1 MRKITIILLVLTF
14 IISATTI
21 SQTVDFTVKQAIA
34 FESPLL
40 PQNLIIPN
48 PFTKSNSFSQ
58 SIGIY
63 TNISGFWDLQ
73 SNGGAINYIEMSPTN
88 PDNIH
93 IAMMA
98 STDSVDPIT
107 LSMSRRVFYNFSYD
121 GGNTWGDPVTVP
133 NIRSGY
139 PSLALVLDEY
149 FDNIAAVASHGSPT
163 IGSPV
168 QSSVYLDNYEGG
180 KNFVSYPT
188 PLHLPGSDDIAW
200 SQITQTTNRNII
212 LAGSFPQ
219 TSSLGGL
226 SVITFDVN
234 REWSSW
240 QRFETSSKHAG
251 RIAIASGDNGTAAII
266 WRASTDPDS
275 LVYRET
281 TNNGA
286 SWGPKIVIARE
297 NGTDGPCWTGFDAI
311 YLGTTLYVTYTKSA
325 YDVSGYKLANQVMI
339 WKSDTQ
345 TSSVVIDSFYFPKL
359 MKSTGSERIQ
369 TNHNFAFNFPSIGK
383 NSTGTRLYIAVDA
396 FRQDVTDFEGFNY
409 SDILLTYS
417 DNFGTSW
424 KIPRNISQTNDID
437 ERYVSLST
445 VNPILNIN
453 GNDSNWV
460 YLVFQEDKIP
470 GANYVTTSSQ
480 PEARPIS
487 RSKLKF
493 LKFNADYK
501 ERTSIN
507 IDVNNL
513 WNMVSIPIDS
523 SGEKTNY
530 FPTAISSAFTI
541 VPGLGYAMKTTLDP
555 CVGYWL
561 KFNSNQQISFTGTAL
576 SNKIVSVTTGWNM
589 IGAIGSPL
597 PTSEIISSPD
607 KIITS
612 NFYSY
617 KSGYSI
623 ADTLYPGKGY
633 WIKVSQ
639 PGLLILNNP

>member
-1 MRKITIILLVLTF
+1 MRKITTILLVLSF
-14 IISATTI
+14 IILSIAI
-21 SQTVDFTVKQAIA
+21 SQTVDFTSKQAITS
-34 FESPLL
+34 ESTLSTQSL
-40 PQNLIIPN
+40 KIQHSLTENI
-48 PFTKSNSFSQ
+48 SYSQ
-58 SIGIY
+58 SIGIS
-63 TNISGFWDLQ
+63 TKISGFWDLQ
-73 SNGGAINYIEMSPTN
+73 SNGGAINYIEMNPAN

-93 IAMMA
+93 IAMMV
-98 STDSVDPIT
+98 SIDSVDPVAV
-107 LSMSRRVFYNFSYD
+107 SMSRRVFYNFSYD
-121 GGNTWGDPVTVP
+121 GGNSWGNPVNVP
-133 NIRSGY
+133 NIRSGF
-139 PSLALVLDEY
+139 PSLALALDEY
-149 FDNIAAVASHGSPT
+149 SDIIAAVASHGAPSSGLPL
-163 IGSPV
+163 

-212 LAGSFPQ
+212 LAGSFPP

-226 SVITFDVN
+226 SVITFDEN

-251 RIAIASGDNGTAAII
+251 RIAIASGDNGRAAIV

-275 LVYRET
+275 LIYRQT
-281 TNNGA
+281 IDNGA

-297 NGTDGPCWTGFDAI
+297 NGTVGPCWTGFDAI
-311 YLGTTLYVTYTKSA
+311 YLGTTLYVTYTTSA
-325 YDVSGYKLANQVMI
+325 YDVSGYKLANQVMV

-359 MKSTGSERIQ
+359 MKSTGSGRVQ
-369 TNHNFAFNFPSIGK
+369 NNHNFAFNFPSIGK
-383 NSTGTRLYIAVDA
+383 NSTDTRLYIAVDA
-396 FRQDVTDFEGFNY
+396 FQQDVTDFEGFNY

-424 KIPRNISQTNDID
+424 KIPHNISQTNDID

-445 VNPILNIN
+445 VNPILNVN

-460 YLVFQEDKIP
+460 YLVFQEDNIP
-470 GANYVTTSSQ
+470 GANYVATSSQ

-493 LKFNADYK
+493 LKFNTDFK

-507 IDVNNL
+507 INVDNL
-513 WNMVSIPIDS
+513 WNMISIPIDS
-523 SGEKTNY
+523 SGEKIDF
-530 FPTAISSAFTI
+530 FPTATSSAFTI
-541 VPGLGYAMKTTLDP
+541 VPGSGYAIKTTLDP
-555 CVGYWL
+555 GVGYWL
-561 KFNSNQQISFTGTAL
+561 KFNTNQQLNFAGTAL
-576 SNKIVSVTTGWNM
+576 SNKIIPVTTGWNM
-589 IGAIGSPL
+589 IGTIENPL
-597 PTSEIISSPD
+597 PTSQIITNPD
-607 KIITS
+607 KIIIS
-612 NFYSY
+612 KLYSY
-617 KSGYSI
+617 KSGYSV